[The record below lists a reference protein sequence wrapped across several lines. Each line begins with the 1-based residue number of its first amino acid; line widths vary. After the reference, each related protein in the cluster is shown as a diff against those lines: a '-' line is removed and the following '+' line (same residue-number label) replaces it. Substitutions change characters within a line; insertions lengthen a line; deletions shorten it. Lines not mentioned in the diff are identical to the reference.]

1 MTKLRGPLTYDAA
14 LARIAGLVG
23 WSAMATATDRAD
35 RTVRNWG
42 DPDASESC
50 PIECAELLDLAF
62 QAAGGEGAPMFE
74 TYARRLDVARAERFA
89 DERQLSICTSTVA
102 REAGEAVAALITAS
116 MPGGSERDRTHALR
130 EVEQL
135 LNAASSTL
143 PLLTPQ
149 SPIANQG
156 KS

>member
-1 MTKLRGPLTYDAA
+1 MTKTRAPISYDNA

-23 WSAMATATDRAD
+23 WAAMATT
-35 RTVRNWG
+35 TG
-42 DPDASESC
+42 
-50 PIECAELLDLAF
+50 
-62 QAAGGEGAPMFE
+62 
-74 TYARRLDVARAERFA
+74 RAERFA
-89 DERQLSICTSTVA
+89 DERQLSIFTSTVA

-130 EVEQL
+130 EVEEL

-149 SPIANQG
+149 SPIAKKG